1 MDYKDQQLEIYRKL
15 LRQSSDE
22 AYRKIQH
29 SVIRKCQKI
38 EAEVLGDTGLKS
50 LWEEICII
58 VDEGDG
64 SEYESCLDT
73 LDEFVRDAI
82 DQSRLADWQKTSL
95 WLMTSEGMEWTF
107 DSERMAENSCS
118 WCLSDVVRHI
128 RDEYIL
134 PTAADWSNCRIRR
147 YNKIR
152 YEMD

>member
-22 AYRKIQH
+22 AYRKIQQ

-58 VDEGDG
+58 AEEGDG
-64 SEYESCLDT
+64 PEYESCLDT

-82 DQSRLADWQKTSL
+82 DQSRLADWQKTGL
-95 WLMTSEGMEWTF
+95 WLMTSEGMEWIF

-118 WCLSDVVRHI
+118 WCLSDVVRYI

-147 YNKIR
+147 YSKMR